1 MHESGQFQEQSHLLV
16 SSIFLANAIYLL
28 VYLLPYFV
36 FSEHVLLLNVNKF
49 ETLLLL
55 LNDILSYILKE
66 IFLNARYTFLRCVL
80 TMSAFMNIFWSII
93 ASSTEYDNIVI
104 IKIRSSAKLPH
115 NFVKNT
121 WKLCNLI
128 LSCCFVNINDRYY
141 PYCIRLYL
149 KKTYL
154 RTSTVNTVH
163 LFIIFICWFIS

>member
-1 MHESGQFQEQSHLLV
+1 MLKTSGIV

-66 IFLNARYTFLRCVL
+66 IFLNARYTFLRCVQK
-80 TMSAFMNIFWSII
+80 MSAFMNIFWSII

-121 WKLCNLI
+121 
-128 LSCCFVNINDRYY
+128 
-141 PYCIRLYL
+141 
-149 KKTYL
+149 
-154 RTSTVNTVH
+154 
-163 LFIIFICWFIS
+163 